1 MLKVRKNSGFTLLEV
16 LISMLLVSILSVFAL
31 TSFSK
36 VAHKIELENYIN
48 ALTSFLKQAKNLSIA
63 SNSSLI
69 VLPEN
74 NLWSDGMILVRPE
87 DIDNKIFNKI
97 ANKNLYIN
105 KLDKPPKYLT
115 LNFHGF
121 GLSDKLVFDATDGIW
136 VTNGHFDLI
145 DKSDKKFQKVYQIK
159 ISKSGNVN
167 LKIK

>member
-1 MLKVRKNSGFTLLEV
+1 MLKIRKNSGFTLLEV

-31 TSFSK
+31 TSFSN

-48 ALTSFLKQAKNLSIA
+48 SLTSFLKQAKNLSIA

-69 VLPEN
+69 VLPKN
-74 NLWSDGMILVRPE
+74 ILWSGGMILIRSE
-87 DIDNKIFNKI
+87 DIDNYTDQ
-97 ANKNLYIN
+97 KNIYIN

-145 DKSDKKFQKVYQIK
+145 DKSDKKSQKIYQIS
-159 ISKSGNVN
+159 ISKSGDIK
-167 LKIK
+167 LKTK